1 MLRRLTPY
9 LIAAAVAL
17 TSTLGF
23 VSGAATGAP
32 GEHADYVIIAG
43 AAGLRWDDVNP
54 VDTPTMWQLAQNG
67 AVGALSVS
75 SARSPTCPEDGWLT
89 LGAGN
94 FALRN
99 RKDKGAQTCPTKPVK
114 IDTPDA
120 IGANLPD
127 QDPNITELNQEQA
140 LGTQPGALAEAV
152 QRTGPGRPPGRGP
165 RARPR
170 VRPGPLGARAGRAA
184 PTPPRC
190 VVRTAS
196 AAPTLP

>member
-17 TSTLGF
+17 TSTLGL

-75 SARSPTCPEDGWLT
+75 PPPTPTGPEDGWLT

-94 FALRN
+94 FPL
-99 RKDKGAQTCPTKPVK
+99 PTP
-114 IDTPDA
+114 T
-120 IGANLPD
+120 
-127 QDPNITELNQEQA
+127 
-140 LGTQPGALAEAV
+140 
-152 QRTGPGRPPGRGP
+152 GRG
-165 RARPR
+165 A
-170 VRPGPLGARAGRAA
+170 
-184 PTPPRC
+184 
-190 VVRTAS
+190 
-196 AAPTLP
+196 